1 MRKAVNKKHKTV
13 NENVNFNSNFD
24 FVREKLEVKRL
35 KTMNQETNA
44 LNDLMEKSN
53 TSVNFSR
60 LFIWNLILER
70 QPEYLD
76 II

>member
-35 KTMNQETNA
+35 KTMNQEINA
-44 LNDLMEKSN
+44 LNDLIEKSN
-53 TSVNFSR
+53 ASVNFSR

>member
-44 LNDLMEKSN
+44 LNDLIEKSN